1 LKYAQGKVVGMFDFR
16 KNKTTCGCERKL
28 DNEVQ
33 SQKLEALGQ
42 FAGGIA
48 HDFNNILSIIEGY
61 VYIAMKK
68 MDKGELKKED
78 LEKILKSTERGSGLT
93 RQLLSFGKM
102 KVDIEEKINLAEA
115 LKEFHVLLRP
125 ALGEKINLF
134 MTIPENPVWITAS
147 KDQITQILLNLSI
160 NARDAMPSGGELSIV
175 FMPCNKLHVPKSLS
189 KKYPAVDFVRINVT
203 DNGTGIPES
212 ICSKIFDPFF
222 TTKDQSNGVGL
233 GLSVVY
239 GIVKQL
245 LGGIE
250 VSSQVGGGTSF
261 DIYLPIATPPENEKS
276 APLSSFIPESIK
288 EDLKTKI
295 RVSKFSEGLKD
306 KTILIAED
314 EPELRAVLEYLFKDL
329 DMNVLTAESGNKALM
344 IQDEYDEEIDFLLTD
359 IVMPEMDGIRLG
371 ELFKSVRPD
380 SEVIYMSGYPFLD
393 GQGDIKIPED
403 AIFINKPLQEDKVKM
418 ILERAVQRRKA
429 RMGEES

>member
-1 LKYAQGKVVGMFDFR
+1 MFDFII
-16 KNKTTCGCERKL
+16 NKTSAKKI
-28 DNEVQ
+28 DHDVQ

-61 VYIAMKK
+61 VYIAIKK
-68 MDKGELKKED
+68 MDKGELKKDD
-78 LEKILKSTERGSGLT
+78 LEKILKSTEKGSGLT

-102 KVDIEEKINLAEA
+102 KVDVEEKINLAEA

-134 MTIPENPVWITAS
+134 MTIPEHPVWVTAS

-160 NARDAMPSGGELSIV
+160 NSRDAMPKGGDLSII
-175 FMPCNKLHVPKSLS
+175 FMPCREEHMPKSLS
-189 KKYPAVDFVRINVT
+189 KKYPGTNFVRMNVT
-203 DNGTGIPES
+203 DNGEGIPES
-212 ICSKIFDPFF
+212 IFSKIFDPFF

-239 GIVKQL
+239 GIVNQL

-261 DIYLPIATPPENEKS
+261 DIYLPIATPPENAFKHDVNS
-276 APLSSFIPESIK
+276 VPENIK
-288 EDLKTKI
+288 EDIKTKLKI
-295 RVSKFSEGLKD
+295 SRFSEGISN

-314 EPELRAVLEYLFKDL
+314 EPELRHVLEFIFRDM
-329 DMNVLTAESGNKALM
+329 DMNVLTAENGNKALL
-344 IQDEYDEEIDFLLTD
+344 IQDEYEKEIDFLLTD
-359 IVMPEMDGIRLG
+359 VVMPEMDGIRLG
-371 ELFKSVRPD
+371 ELFKSVRPN

-393 GQGDIKIPED
+393 GQGDIKVPED
-403 AIFINKPLQEDKVKM
+403 AIFISKPLHEDKVKAV
-418 ILERAVQRRKA
+418 LERAVQRRKE
-429 RMGEES
+429 RMGEEE